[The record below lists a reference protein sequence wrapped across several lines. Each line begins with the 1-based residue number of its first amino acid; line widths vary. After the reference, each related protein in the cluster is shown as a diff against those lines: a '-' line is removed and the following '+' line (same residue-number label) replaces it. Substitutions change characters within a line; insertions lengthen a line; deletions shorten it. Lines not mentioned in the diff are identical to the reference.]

1 MGVFIKMRFKRS
13 QRLQELLVKEI
24 SLLIQKGLKDPRIGF
39 ATVTHIDLTDNLRYA
54 KVFVSIIGNDAEAE
68 STIEGLNNAK
78 GYIRGLLG
86 KNLYLRYV
94 PDLNFQKDESSEKL
108 DKISRL
114 LGKINDGGNS

>member
-1 MGVFIKMRFKRS
+1 MRFKRS

-54 KVFVSIIGNDAEAE
+54 KVFVSIIGNDVEAE
-68 STIEGLNNAK
+68 NTIEGLNNAK

-86 KNLYLRYV
+86 KNLYLRYI

-114 LGKINDGGNS
+114 LGKINKGGDS

>member
-1 MGVFIKMRFKRS
+1 MRFKRS

-39 ATVTHIDLTDNLRYA
+39 ATVTNIDLTDNLRHA
-54 KVFVSIIGNDAEAE
+54 KVYVSVIGSSTEADE
-68 STIEGLNNAK
+68 TIKGLNNAK

-86 KNLYLRYV
+86 KNLYLRYI
-94 PDLNFQKDESSEKL
+94 PNLDFQKDESSEKL

-114 LGKINDGGNS
+114 LGEINKGGDS

>member
-1 MGVFIKMRFKRS
+1 MRFKRS

-54 KVFVSIIGNDAEAE
+54 KVFVSIIGNDTEAE
-68 STIEGLNNAK
+68 STIEGLNSAK

-86 KNLYLRYV
+86 KNLYLRYI
-94 PDLNFQKDESSEKL
+94 PDLNFQKDESSERF

-114 LGKINDGGNS
+114 LGEINKRGDS

>member
-1 MGVFIKMRFKRS
+1 MRFKRS

-54 KVFVSIIGNDAEAE
+54 KVFISIIGNDAEAE
-68 STIEGLNNAK
+68 STIEGLNSAK

-86 KNLYLRYV
+86 KNLYLRYI
-94 PDLNFQKDESSEKL
+94 PTLNFQKDESSEKL

-114 LGKINDGGNS
+114 LGEINKRGDS

>member
-1 MGVFIKMRFKRS
+1 MRFKRS

-39 ATVTHIDLTDNLRYA
+39 ATVTKIDLTDNLRYG
-54 KVFVSIIGNDAEAE
+54 KVYVSVIGNDAEAKA
-68 STIEGLNNAK
+68 TIEGLNNAK

-86 KNLYLRYV
+86 KNLYIRYV
-94 PDLNFQKDESSEKL
+94 PDLDFQKDDSSEKL

-114 LGKINDGGNS
+114 LGEIDKGGNS

>member
-1 MGVFIKMRFKRS
+1 MFSIIRKV
-13 QRLQELLVKEI
+13 LQSYIAYLDYLNRVY
-24 SLLIQKGLKDPRIGF
+24 S
-39 ATVTHIDLTDNLRYA
+39 RYA
-54 KVFVSIIGNDAEAE
+54 KVFVSIIGNDTEAE

>member
-1 MGVFIKMRFKRS
+1 MRFKRS

-39 ATVTHIDLTDNLRYA
+39 ATVTKIDLTDNLRYA
-54 KVFVSIIGNDAEAE
+54 KVYVSVIGDDIEAE
-68 STIEGLNNAK
+68 NTIKGLNNAK

-94 PDLNFQKDESSEKL
+94 PDLDFQKDDSSEKL

-114 LGKINDGGNS
+114 LGEINKGGNS

>member
-1 MGVFIKMRFKRS
+1 MRFKRS

-39 ATVTHIDLTDNLRYA
+39 ATVTNIDLTDNLRHA
-54 KVFVSIIGNDAEAE
+54 KVYVSVIGSSTEAE
-68 STIEGLNNAK
+68 ETIKGLNNAK

-86 KNLYLRYV
+86 KNLYLRYI
-94 PDLNFQKDESSEKL
+94 PNLDFQKDDSSEKL

-114 LGKINDGGNS
+114 LGEINKGRDS